1 MLAAALTRS
10 RATCRLHRE
19 EQASAERASREAA
32 ARLAREGPG
41 SRFRGGGGAFW
52 GGGGGHSDDSD
63 ASDDEGLFALGG
75 AGGSHF
81 LPWAAGGG
89 GRGRGRGAHAAGRG
103 GGGGGGFG
111 GVLGATLRHMHAALG
126 AARGPGGLPLS
137 LAMSDR
143 DFGPDDY
150 ETLLRLDERSVARR
164 GASAADLAAH
174 TAVAAAPG
182 GASGAP
188 GADEPCAIC
197 LEIPSAGEQLRRLPC
212 LHGFHVACVDRW
224 LESSRLCPICKH
236 SVGGDS
242 PPGR

>member
-1 MLAAALTRS
+1 MLLAL
-10 RATCRLHRE
+10 A
-19 EQASAERASREAA
+19 
-32 ARLAREGPG
+32 
-41 SRFRGGGGAFW
+41 GG
-52 GGGGGHSDDSD
+52 
-63 ASDDEGLFALGG
+63 
-75 AGGSHF
+75 GGSHF
-81 LPWAAGGG
+81 LPWAPPGAAA
-89 GRGRGRGAHAAGRG
+89 GRGRGRG
-103 GGGGGGFG
+103 GGGGGGGGASGAGGGFG
-111 GVLGATLRHMHAALG
+111 GMLGATLRHMHAALG

-164 GASAADLAAH
+164 GATAAELAAN

-197 LEIPSAGEQLRRLPC
+197 LEVPTAGEPLRRLPC

-224 LESSRLCPICKH
+224 LQSSRLCPICKH
-236 SVGGDS
+236 SVGGDE
-242 PPGR
+242 GK